1 MPDSSAPPQGATDP
15 PSAASRSLRIL
26 IADDEP
32 SLRLAITMFLRRRG
46 HHVVEA
52 ADAHEARR
60 FASEQTFDAA
70 LIDARMPGDGLL
82 LLQELDDSESLR
94 GRTALM
100 SGDPGR
106 GRNPLEITGGRPYL
120 TKPFDMQSA
129 VALLER
135 LAGPVPR

>member
-1 MPDSSAPPQGATDP
+1 MPDLSAAAPGVHDP
-15 PSAASRSLRIL
+15 PGPAPRALRIL
-26 IADDEP
+26 VADDEP
-32 SLRLAITMFLRRRG
+32 SLRLAITSFLRRRG
-46 HHVVEA
+46 HQVVEA

-60 FASEQTFDAA
+60 IASEQTFDAA

-82 LLQELDDSESLR
+82 LLQELDASESLR

-106 GRNPLEITGGRPYL
+106 GRHPLEVTGGRPYL

-135 LAGPVPR
+135 LGR

>member
-1 MPDSSAPPQGATDP
+1 MPHPSAPEHAADDP
-15 PSAASRSLRIL
+15 PGAKPRSLRIL
-26 IADDEP
+26 VADDEP

-46 HHVVEA
+46 HYVVEA

-82 LLQELDDSESLR
+82 LLHELDESESLR

-106 GRNPLEITGGRPYL
+106 GRHPLEITGGRPYL

-129 VALLER
+129 VTLLER
-135 LAGPVPR
+135 LAGAVPG